1 MPQDSSFTPRPVGEA
16 LGVRSGQRLWVGGHN
31 LAAKREIEKY
41 LADTVRPATGPV
53 DMAFIMP
60 EVIDE
65 AVYFAS
71 KIRARL
77 SPEGSLCVVVQE
89 GDRAEATRKFLSSE
103 ELISRLE
110 TAGFSKTEVV
120 PLGGSFRVIRFAHS
134 SSS

>member
-1 MPQDSSFTPRPVGEA
+1 MPQDSSFTPRPVRKS

-41 LADTVRPATGPV
+41 LTGTVRPATGPV
-53 DMAFIMP
+53 DMAFITP

-89 GDRAEATRKFLSSE
+89 GNPAEATPHFSSNE
-103 ELISRLE
+103 ELVSRLE
-110 TAGFSKTEVV
+110 DAGFCETEVV
-120 PLGGSFRVIRFAHS
+120 PLGGSFRVIRFAQS